1 MIQNKEQIINYF
13 KSGIKE
19 TDNLKIGIEHEKFL
33 FDNKNNR
40 RIDYNSILK
49 MFDQLYEFGW
59 KPIYEK
65 TNIIGLTK
73 DDKSIT
79 LEPGNQIE
87 LSGAK
92 LNNIHEAC
100 AESHEYLF
108 ELKQV
113 IEKLNFKII
122 SAGFD
127 PISKL
132 SDIPNNPKQRYEV
145 MTKDMPEGGSLSLDM
160 MYRTCGT
167 QLNVD
172 YVSEQDFTK
181 KFKLSNYLTPINIAL
196 FANSSVL
203 EKKDSGYFS
212 YRSHA
217 WQQTSRGGLPEFFL
231 EDFNFEKYAD
241 FAMNMSLL
249 FLQRDGKY
257 ISSINNPEGLSLFEI
272 TRQAYREGYLEEQNV
287 QELVQK
293 LKQNEKGN
301 YTFRQ
306 GEEAEANDWRALYK
320 AKDDIEAEIAARED
334 IKIQVKDL
342 TGADVT
348 DREANL
354 IYNRMQANKESVF
367 DAAQA
372 ANINL
377 RDAQLKAV
385 AINAQDTSTR
395 VGNDELFSRE
405 ADEELKLAQDDFDL
419 DGDLA
424 EQEQV
429 YLALKD
435 QGELTTENLEIEAQF
450 VEIDQVSNAA
460 AEAADRAAR
469 CVAS

>member
-65 TNIIGLTK
+65 NNIIGLTK

-241 FAMNMSLL
+241 FVMNMSLL

-257 ISSINNPEGLSLFEI
+257 ISG
-272 TRQAYREGYLEEQNV
+272 
-287 QELVQK
+287 K
-293 LKQNEKGN
+293 N
-301 YTFRQ
+301 YTFKDYMNGKIPEVENKLPTENELSTHLGTIFTENRLKKYIELRSMDACGWDCLCSGPAFNTGLIYGNLDEALDVVNKWDKTEVLNAYKEAPKKGLSTQ
-306 GEEAEANDWRALYK
+306 LKGKDLFYWSSLILNISKKGLSKRNILNKKNVNEEKFLDHLFRIIENKKTNADHMLYK
-320 AKDDIEAEIAARED
+320 FSKD
-334 IKIQVKDL
+334 
-342 TGADVT
+342 
-348 DREANL
+348 
-354 IYNRMQANKESVF
+354 
-367 DAAQA
+367 
-372 ANINL
+372 
-377 RDAQLKAV
+377 
-385 AINAQDTSTR
+385 
-395 VGNDELFSRE
+395 
-405 ADEELKLAQDDFDL
+405 
-419 DGDLA
+419 
-424 EQEQV
+424 
-429 YLALKD
+429 
-435 QGELTTENLEIEAQF
+435 ENLNNLY
-450 VEIDQVSNAA
+450 DQ
-460 AEAADRAAR
+460 
-469 CVAS
+469 